1 LYWLL
6 KRFESGGFQFYCLRT
21 RMHTREVATRVK
33 SLVELDSCSMR
44 RSGRRYGVPF
54 PVTHSKPNLEFGICE
69 TAKV

>member
-6 KRFESGGFQFYCLRT
+6 KRFESSSFQFHYLRT
-21 RMHTREVATRVK
+21 RMHTREVAARVK
-33 SLVELDSCSMR
+33 SLVELDSCLAR

-54 PVTHSKPNLEFGICE
+54 PVTHSKLNIEFGICE

>member
-1 LYWLL
+1 VQA
-6 KRFESGGFQFYCLRT
+6 GFNNLT
-21 RMHTREVATRVK
+21 RKGTECCTRVK

-54 PVTHSKPNLEFGICE
+54 PVTHSKPNLEFGICK